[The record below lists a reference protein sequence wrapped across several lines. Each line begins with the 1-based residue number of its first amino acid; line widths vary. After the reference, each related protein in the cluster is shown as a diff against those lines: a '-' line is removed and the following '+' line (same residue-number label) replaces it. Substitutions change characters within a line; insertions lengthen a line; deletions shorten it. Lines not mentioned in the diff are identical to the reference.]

1 MIGGLFVIINLIV
14 LVATLLSSFTG
25 DIPLAFVSMLG
36 FFVLEVAVA
45 VGLGQ
50 WVNAEK
56 LDVANPLIGKL
67 GATLIAIIIG
77 LAGNWLVSVGG
88 FTWLVLF
95 DLQIQL
101 ALLAVGCGVLGVI
114 AGVHRTDFNK
124 NPSISI
130 ISIHLLTPP
139 QIPSPFCA
147 LAPHLLHHV

>member
-45 VGLGQ
+45 VSLGQ

-124 NPSISI
+124 NK
-130 ISIHLLTPP
+130 
-139 QIPSPFCA
+139 
-147 LAPHLLHHV
+147 

>member
-1 MIGGLFVIINLIV
+1 
-14 LVATLLSSFTG
+14 
-25 DIPLAFVSMLG
+25 MLG

-45 VGLGQ
+45 VSLGQ

-124 NPSISI
+124 NK
-130 ISIHLLTPP
+130 
-139 QIPSPFCA
+139 
-147 LAPHLLHHV
+147 